1 MRQSHSA
8 CNGLAEKFPLAF
20 ARGGVHGL
28 SRSSFGDVF
37 LYWSLVHGL
46 LTSFLGTGW
55 SRPLRK
61 QPPVGC
67 SCFSFK
73 VGGGASCP
81 SYFHVCCTWSMLWPT
96 QLSWFI
102 SFEIR
107 IIASLACSALCVNL
121 VLSSRPRPKTRSG
134 CSSWSL
140 RCWCCILVV
149 RLTLRQRDLMR
160 FAV

>member
-1 MRQSHSA
+1 M
-8 CNGLAEKFPLAF
+8 
-20 ARGGVHGL
+20 V
-28 SRSSFGDVF
+28 SRVQGQRLETNIPSVLGMNAWGDVGTACCPRF
-37 LYWSLVHGL
+37 LLQFYSASCLEVL
-46 LTSFLGTGW
+46 AQLFFL
-55 SRPLRK
+55 
-61 QPPVGC
+61 QE
-67 SCFSFK
+67 
-73 VGGGASCP
+73 GGASCP

-107 IIASLACSALCVNL
+107 IIAPLACSALCVNM